1 MVTALPNVNEL
12 IGQVTHTCSCKAS
25 QTPNNGPVTT
35 KQPAVT
41 TKKPAVTTKQPA
53 APTTEVVSITKPPII
68 AYKTCAAVYEKSDC
82 TSEIS
87 SVSSPSADDG
97 VFPSAI
103 LDRLDDFKCVKVN

>member
-1 MVTALPNVNEL
+1 MVSELPDLNEL
-12 IGQVTHTCSCKAS
+12 LAQVTHTCSCK
-25 QTPNNGPVTT
+25 TPNNGQTPNKGPV
-35 KQPAVT
+35 A
-41 TKKPAVTTKQPA
+41 TKKPALTTKQPA
-53 APTTEVVSITKPPII
+53 APTTEVASITKPPFM